1 LGKSAETTRCPMLIA
16 DTLRDH
22 LAAAFSCS
30 EPEIDVGCTPSA
42 SDADPADGR
51 QRGTV
56 RR

>member
-1 LGKSAETTRCPMLIA
+1 MLSI
-16 DTLRDH
+16 DMLRDH
-22 LAAAFSCS
+22 LAAALCCS

-42 SDADPADGR
+42 SDADPADGG

>member
-1 LGKSAETTRCPMLIA
+1 MLSI
-16 DTLRDH
+16 DMLRDH
-22 LAAAFSCS
+22 LAAAFCCS